1 MIDSSQHN
9 AYCSRCN
16 DTKVVK
22 YKKLDE
28 FTFREW
34 VPWLT
39 KPCECTKESYNGN
52 LSNIRHTFF
61 AS

>member
-1 MIDSSQHN
+1 MIDLLPHN
-9 AYCSRCN
+9 KYCSRCN

-28 FTFREW
+28 FTFQFW
-34 VPWLT
+34 VPWLI
-39 KPCECTKESYNGN
+39 KLRECTKESYNGN

-61 AS
+61 T